1 MRKSKKTTA
10 TFDAIGSLTPE
21 EAGALLSSDDSI
33 LNKAVSSTDLGDFT
47 WVRGSD
53 VYIGDPP
60 DTLGSGGTSSRP
72 YGPTIISP
80 TIGSGTISA
89 VSISDLEDRIK
100 KLEDQAQEHAALIAM
115 LRVELAEAK
124 KRGGFWRRPNI

>member
-33 LNKAVSSTDLGDFT
+33 LNKTVSSVDLGDLT
-47 WVRGSD
+47 WIGGPD

-60 DTLGSGGTSSRP
+60 GTLGGGSTSP
-72 YGPTIISP
+72 YDGPTIVNP
-80 TIGSGTISA
+80 TIGGGIGSGTISTIS
-89 VSISDLEDRIK
+89 VSDIEDRIK
-100 KLEDQAQEHAALIAM
+100 KLEEVVARLQL
-115 LRVELAEAK
+115 ELAEAK
-124 KRGGFWRRPNI
+124 KKGGFWRRPNI

>member
-33 LNKAVSSTDLGDFT
+33 LNKTVSSVDLGDLT
-47 WVRGSD
+47 WIGGSD
-53 VYIGDPP
+53 IYIGDPP
-60 DTLGSGGTSSRP
+60 NTLGGGSSSP
-72 YGPTIISP
+72 YGPS
-80 TIGSGTISA
+80 IGSGTFT
-89 VSISDLEDRIK
+89 SISVSDIEDRIK

-115 LRVELAEAK
+115 LRAELAAAK